1 MSTKTASRATSTS
14 RSTDAT
20 DGPRTILLPGGA
32 PSLYLLVNRRH
43 GHVRVFDFR
52 GGPTPQKR
60 SQIVAAAKQVD
71 ARRVFSLVE
80 EDDVAAWSR
89 LGFAAEG
96 VVPRFYRRSDAW
108 VVGAHVAELASRRGE
123 DAGDEDRPL
132 DDQEAR
138 RRAADAVVAEAAK
151 LLRTAGELHLPA
163 TRLIRAS
170 ALQVQRAVAAAERAG
185 RALGGTDLFS
195 REGVREH
202 LLVSALKSGT
212 EKATHQVVVA
222 CERVEGSGTVL
233 FELVEL
239 PHTDAHRLAATA
251 AVFALCDTLAGEG
264 ARHTFTLAPADDVPL
279 CATLLAAGF
288 RRSGLLH
295 HHLHVGGEPRD
306 ALVWSRELT
315 PSEHAEAGRG

>member
-1 MSTKTASRATSTS
+1 MSTKTASRGTSTS
-14 RSTDAT
+14 SSAHAS
-20 DGPRTILLPGGA
+20 DGSRTILLPGGA
-32 PSLYLLVNRRH
+32 LSLCLLVSRRH

-80 EDDVAAWSR
+80 EDDVAGWSR
-89 LGFAAEG
+89 LGFAVEG

-108 VVGAHVAELASRRGE
+108 VVGARVAELARRRGE
-123 DAGDEDRPL
+123 DAADDDLPPG
-132 DDQEAR
+132 DQEAR
-138 RRAADAVVAEAAK
+138 RRAADAVVTEAAK
-151 LLRTAGELHLPA
+151 LLRETGELHLPA
-163 TRLIRAS
+163 TRLVRATPQ
-170 ALQVQRAVAAAERAG
+170 QVQRAVAAAERRG
-185 RALGGTDLFS
+185 RALGGTELFS

-212 EKATHQVVVA
+212 EKATHQVLVA

-251 AVFALCDTLAGEG
+251 AVFALCDTLAAEG
-264 ARHTFTLAPADDVPL
+264 ARHTFTLAPANDVPV

-295 HHLHVGGEPRD
+295 HHLHVEGEPRD
-306 ALVWSRELT
+306 ALVWSRELA
-315 PSEHAEAGRG
+315 PLAGAEAGRG